1 MGVLPQPETRSMY
14 IGANYVSRSP
24 VLVRETIWL
33 VVGCYGEKGEE
44 RRRGEGN
51 RYYRLKPRSHTF
63 LGSKNA
69 TLNLTSMTTANLLH
83 AGQKSL
89 QHFPPKYFA
98 AFPPLL
104 TGCFPQKRPREALQ
118 SRVSHFYTFF
128 ELSYTLL
135 TTHAHGL

>member
-1 MGVLPQPETRSMY
+1 MCGYPPVMKALSGSPALTRNKKHVHWSQLCKSEPSLSER
-14 IGANYVSRSP
+14 NH
-24 VLVRETIWL
+24 L
-33 VVGCYGEKGEE
+33 VGCWLLWGEGG
-44 RRRGEGN
+44 GEGN

-118 SRVSHFYTFF
+118 SLVLALALCF
-128 ELSYTLL
+128 
-135 TTHAHGL
+135 